1 MTRHGRRRASA
12 AALIWNAGLDAAAF
26 VPGPSFAYLT
36 GLDFPL
42 MERPTLL
49 FITGTAEMLAIMPE
63 LERLKWSSTFPDVET
78 FYWQDSEGFEDAFA
92 AAARALGATAVGV
105 EGGRMRMFE
114 YDALRRCIGN
124 GEVRSA
130 DAALQPLRIAKDE
143 DEIASLSRAI
153 DISEAAL
160 GETLDEVRA
169 GDSERAIAAL
179 LKTRM
184 LAHGSEGFGFEP
196 IVLAGAKAANP
207 HGTPGDAPLR
217 PGDALLIDFGAK
229 VDGFSADITRTFF
242 CEHVNDRHVEI
253 YETVRDANALGRR
266 MAGPGVTAHEVD
278 TAVTDLL
285 RSSPF
290 ADMIVHKTGHGLGLD
305 VHEAPQIMVGNH
317 QRLEPGFVITIEP
330 GLYGAGDVGIRIED
344 DVTITED
351 GSLSLTSFPRALR
364 LIGYPPG
371 PSG

>member
-1 MTRHGRRRASA
+1 MTRYARRRERA
-12 AALIWNAGLDAAAF
+12 AALIRGAGLDSAAF
-26 VPGPSFAYLT
+26 VPGPSFQYLT

-49 FITGTAEMLAIMPE
+49 FITAGAELLAIMPE
-63 LERLKWSSTFPDVET
+63 LERLKWSSTFPDAET
-78 FYWQDSEGFEDAFA
+78 FYWQDSDGFEAAFA
-92 AAARALGATAVGV
+92 AATRALGAAAIGV

-114 YDALRRCIGN
+114 YDALRRHMGN
-124 GEVRSA
+124 GEVRNA
-130 DAALQPLRIAKDE
+130 DAALQRLRIAKDE

-153 DISEAAL
+153 EMSQLAL

-169 GDSERAIAAL
+169 GDTERAIAAL

-184 LAHGSEGFGFEP
+184 LAHGSDGFGFDP

-207 HGTPGDAPLR
+207 HGTPDDTPLR

-229 VDGFSADITRTFF
+229 IDGFSADITRTFF
-242 CEHVNDRHVEI
+242 CEHASERHAEI
-253 YETVRDANALGRR
+253 YETVRAANALGRR
-266 MAGPGVTAHEVD
+266 MVGPGVTAHDLD
-278 TAVTDLL
+278 TAVTDVL

-305 VHEAPQIMVGNH
+305 VHEAPQVMVGNH

-330 GLYGAGDVGIRIED
+330 GLYGEGDVGIRIED
-344 DVTITED
+344 DVTVTED
-351 GSLSLTSFPRALR
+351 GARSLTSFPRELR
-364 LIGYPPG
+364 LIG
-371 PSG
+371 

>member
-1 MTRHGRRRASA
+1 MTRYARRRERA
-12 AALIWNAGLDAAAF
+12 AELIKGAGLDAAAF
-26 VPGPSFAYLT
+26 VPGPNFTYLT

-49 FITGTAEMLAIMPE
+49 FVTAGAEMLAIMPE
-63 LERLKWSSTFPDVET
+63 LERLKWQTTFPDAET
-78 FYWQDSEGFEDAFA
+78 FYWQDSDGFEDAFEA
-92 AAARALGATAVGV
+92 ASRALGAAAVGV

-114 YDALRRCIGN
+114 YDALRRHMGN
-124 GEVRSA
+124 GEVRNA

-153 DISEAAL
+153 EISQLAL

-169 GDSERAIAAL
+169 GATERTIAAL

-184 LAHGSEGFGFEP
+184 LAHGSAAFGFDP

-207 HGTPGDAPLR
+207 HGTPDDAPLG

-229 VDGFSADITRTFF
+229 IDGFSADITRTFF
-242 CEHVNDRHVEI
+242 CEHVDERHAEI
-253 YETVRDANALGRR
+253 YETVRNANALGRR
-266 MAGPGVTAHEVD
+266 VAGPGVTAHELD
-278 TAVTDLL
+278 TAVTDVL

-305 VHEAPQIMVGNH
+305 VHEAPQVMVGNH

-330 GLYGAGDVGIRIED
+330 GLYGAGDVGVRIED

-351 GSLSLTSFPRALR
+351 GARSLTSLPRELR
-364 LIGYPPG
+364 LIG
-371 PSG
+371 